1 VKILSVTANNRRRM
15 FEVRVGTKVHPFPYS
30 KAEPA
35 PGRDDPAV
43 RVEVDDELGR
53 EAFAFE
59 LRSGRTGTV
68 HVEQVLEYNQDPG
81 YLREQL
87 LYKLTLQARARVAAS
102 PLSKREIARRLGTS
116 ATQLYRL
123 LDQTNY
129 SKSIDHLLRLM
140 RVLDCDVDL
149 VVRARTA

>member
-1 VKILSVTANNRRRM
+1 MKIHSVKANNRRRM
-15 FEVRVGTKVHPFPYS
+15 FEVRVGMRVLPFPYS

-35 PGRDDPAV
+35 PGRDDSVAWT
-43 RVEVDDELGR
+43 EVDDELGR
-53 EAFAFE
+53 EAFTFE

-68 HVEQVLEYNQDPG
+68 HVEQVLAYNQDPG
-81 YLREQL
+81 YLRQQL
-87 LYKLTLQARARVAAS
+87 LYKLTLQARKRVVTS

-129 SKSIDHLLRLM
+129 SKSIDHMLRLL

-149 VVRARTA
+149 IVRARTA

>member
-1 VKILSVTANNRRRM
+1 VKIRSVAANNRRKV
-15 FEVRVGTKVHPFPYS
+15 FEVRVGAAGLPFPYS

-35 PGRDDPAV
+35 PSAGDLVV
-43 RVEVDDELGR
+43 RVTVDEELAR
-53 EAFAFE
+53 EAFVFE
-59 LRSGRTGTV
+59 LRSGRSGTV
-68 HVEQVLEYNQDPG
+68 HVEQVLEHNQDPS
-81 YLREQL
+81 YLRDLL
-87 LYKLTLQARARVAAS
+87 LYKLTLEAQRRVAAGAV
-102 PLSKREIARRLGTS
+102 SKREICRRLGTS

-129 SKSIDHLLRLM
+129 GKSIDQVLRLL

>member
-1 VKILSVTANNRRRM
+1 MKIRSVAANNRRKA
-15 FEVRVGTKVHPFPYS
+15 FEVRVGAAVLPFPYS

-35 PGRDDPAV
+35 PSAGDLVARV
-43 RVEVDDELGR
+43 RVDEELAR
-53 EAFAFE
+53 EAFVYE
-59 LRSGRTGTV
+59 LRSGRSGTV
-68 HVEQVLEYNQDPG
+68 HVEQVLEHNRDPS
-81 YLREQL
+81 YLRDLL
-87 LYKLTLQARARVAAS
+87 LYELTLEAQRRVAAGA
-102 PLSKREIARRLGTS
+102 LSKREICRRLRTS

-129 SKSIDHLLRLM
+129 GKSLDQVLRLL